1 MKKALFA
8 LFMGIELKPL
18 NIQLLA
24 GRFFKR
30 IYRLFLFKNYIIKNI
45 LAGGF
50 SRNLPAFFMPK
61 IQKKGEHK

>member
-1 MKKALFA
+1 MKMALFA

-30 IYRLFLFKNYIIKNI
+30 IYRLFLFKNYIFTNI
-45 LAGGF
+45 LAG
-50 SRNLPAFFMPK
+50 RELKTLPAFFMPK